1 MPATLMARRVSR
13 GPRKTAR
20 DTEDL
25 LLTWAFVER
34 VTRIELALSAWESER
49 IRPSS
54 CLSWHVG
61 CPLVTAVPRPGPG
74 LMAR

>member
-13 GPRKTAR
+13 GPQKTAR

-34 VTRIELALSAWESER
+34 VTRIELALSAWEVER
-49 IRPSS
+49 LGLPEALTWRLPGSR
-54 CLSWHVG
+54 VTVVD
-61 CPLVTAVPRPGPG
+61 PLLPR